1 MNGATGLRIAIG
13 DEAPPPGFQPL
24 RVRTGANGNVRVN
37 EGLPFPDRAADVIL
51 CDETTPGLTG
61 APPVALLLECR
72 RVLKPQGIFRVAVRR
87 RESEVPPSNVSDVT
101 VARGAANDEATSELL
116 RLAAL
121 VGLEPTDRA
130 PVAPH
135 CRAAI
140 AALPSGE
147 GDSTL
152 LEFTKRDRRLDGDPL
167 VSILIPSSRE
177 RYFVAC
183 LESAFAQTYQNVE
196 IIVRDDSQDYA
207 IEDMI
212 HALAKGRPVDYERNP
227 EPLGVRGNHRRCL
240 ESARGEFVKFLC
252 DDDVLAP
259 TCVARLL
266 DAFRKAPDVT
276 LATSHRQLIDFRG
289 EKHPDQPMTLPIVER
304 DSVIAGYTLV
314 HGMLASGLNVVGE
327 PTTTLFRKTD
337 FMDEAP
343 HYFRFNGVD
352 GHGVI
357 DMVMWSM
364 LMMKGDAVY
373 LRDSLSSFRVH
384 RGQRQQDPAKK
395 DRNMDSIRGL
405 QSAWLAL
412 GLHDSLS
419 HHPLL
424 AKPFPPPA
432 AIG

>member
-1 MNGATGLRIAIG
+1 MSGTPGLRIAIG
-13 DEAPPPGFQPL
+13 TGTPPPGFQAVSVRADAEG
-24 RVRTGANGNVRVN
+24 RVRVT
-37 EGLPFPDRAADVIL
+37 EGLPFSDRAADVIL
-51 CDETTPGLTG
+51 CDATTLGLAG
-61 APPVALLLECR
+61 ASPIALLLECR
-72 RVLKPQGIFRVAVRR
+72 RVLRPQGIVRIVGHPSD
-87 RESEVPPSNVSDVT
+87 RERPASTAGN
-101 VARGAANDEATSELL
+101 AATRPDAATELL
-116 RLAAL
+116 RLALL

-135 CRAAI
+135 CSAAI
-140 AALPSGE
+140 AALPSSDGE
-147 GDSTL
+147 NTL
-152 LEFTKRDRRLDGDPL
+152 HEFTKRDRRLDGDPL
-167 VSILIPSSRE
+167 VSIVIPSSRD

-183 LESAFAQTYQNVE
+183 FESALAQTYDNIE
-196 IIVRDDSQDYA
+196 IVVRDDSRDYA

-227 EPLGVRGNHRRCL
+227 ERLGVRGNHRRCL
-240 ESARGEFVKFLC
+240 ESARGDFVKFLC

-266 DAFRKAPDVT
+266 DAFRKAPDVA

-304 DSVIAGYTLV
+304 DSLIAGHTLV

-327 PTTTLFRKTD
+327 PTTTLFRKAD

-343 HYFRFNGVD
+343 HYFRFNGVE

-364 LMMKGDAVY
+364 LLMKGDAVY

-412 GLHDSLS
+412 GLRDSLS
-419 HHPLL
+419 HDPLL